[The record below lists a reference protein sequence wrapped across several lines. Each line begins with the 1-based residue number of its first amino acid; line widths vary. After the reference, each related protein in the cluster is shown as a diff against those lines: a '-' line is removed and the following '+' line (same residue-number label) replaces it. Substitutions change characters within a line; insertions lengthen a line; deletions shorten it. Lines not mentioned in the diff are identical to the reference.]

1 MLTKLMRTDVFDS
14 LKSHVSVYEK
24 MYQES
29 YKGLIKHAIQD
40 LLTKNGINVGLH
52 HSSEHQTTTAT
63 VNESSSKPKITAAKK
78 ADQLDKKTLSELKV
92 LYDVLENEMMNNST
106 VEGIPLVPSKLQRE
120 YEMLGDL
127 GKGGFGSVL
136 KVRNKVDKMVY
147 AVKRIK
153 FKHKGQRLHST
164 LREVRSLAKLD
175 HQNVCRWV

>member
-1 MLTKLMRTDVFDS
+1 MLTKLIRTDVFDS
-14 LKSHVSVYEK
+14 LKSHIVVYEK

-40 LLTKNGINVGLH
+40 LLNKNGIHVGLH
-52 HSSEHQTTTAT
+52 HSAEHALSEH
-63 VNESSSKPKITAAKK
+63 SIRSKSPLKK
-78 ADQLDKKTLSELKV
+78 SDQLDTKTLSELKV
-92 LYDVLENEMMNNST
+92 LYDVLENEMNNST
-106 VEGIPLVPSKLQRE
+106 IEGISLAPSKLQRE
-120 YEMLGDL
+120 YEILGDI

-136 KVRNKVDKMVY
+136 KVKHKIDKMVY

-175 HQNVCRWV
+175 HQNVCR